1 MFFPTQKLSWIPESI
16 FTVHPSGMCASDP
29 ASQWKS
35 HSSDEFPGPS
45 AGLIGPGTAAVNAAP
60 QTARPVKQVAPPVLH
75 LGAAAVGMVDFG

>member
-1 MFFPTQKLSWIPESI
+1 MFF
-16 FTVHPSGMCASDP
+16 
-29 ASQWKS
+29 S
-35 HSSDEFPGPS
+35 HSETFLDPWSQRFIPGCAPVTQPANGRATVDEFPGPS